1 MHGTG
6 GQYLSSR
13 GQQPQP
19 LPHPQPLP
27 LPGHRRLRQWRQ
39 RGKGL
44 QGRQRCELR
53 QLLERKLRL
62 LELLLVLVLVLQLL
76 VLLLQLQ
83 GLLLEGLLLLLQL
96 HLLLLVLLLLQ
107 RLLLVLLLL
116 QRLLVLLRL
125 KGRLRRLL
133 LWLRVSRICAQGS
146 TSSMSTRAPRSTC
159 TSAGQGKARTLTL
172 RRIALRASL
181 LRRRLRCLVVLPL
194 LLRLHLARRSAV
206 ASSGRRQ
213 GWQAATMDMSAD
225 GFLLGFVRSTGGVN
239 IFFARSERNF
249 ETNC

>member
-76 VLLLQLQ
+76 VLQLQLLV
-83 GLLLEGLLLLLQL
+83 LLLEGLLLLLQL
-96 HLLLLVLLLLQ
+96 HLLLVLLLLQ
-107 RLLLVLLLL
+107 RLLLELLLL

-133 LWLRVSRICAQGS
+133 LWLRVSRIYAQGS

-181 LRRRLRCLVVLPL
+181 LRRRLRWLVVLPL
-194 LLRLHLARRSAV
+194 LLRLHLGRRSAV
-206 ASSGRRQ
+206 ASAELRGGTQPPWPDS
-213 GWQAATMDMSAD
+213 ATAS
-225 GFLLGFVRSTGGVN
+225 VQ
-239 IFFARSERNF
+239 
-249 ETNC
+249 